1 MQHNRSIFFN
11 QLCGLSIRAV
21 ILISGIANHIY
32 AYSHNFCTVLTD
44 GRIFIGIAIIVRR
57 ILCNGSYRKL
67 SCCLIGY
74 AVDSNIDC
82 LISIEI
88 NHAIQIQHLRRIVH
102 GKCNSLEAV
111 VQFEA
116 DVCILVRCLAV
127 LNSFLFRYFYLN
139 RFLGKCI
146 HFFRVVLYRI
156 QLVHCRGNR
165 ICLAYVKKFRGLGQ
179 IRDTAYGYRYLL
191 CSLVRDLLSVLV
203 GQADAVGSVNRSFF
217 LRKAFLRQNLL
228 LGFFCIYS
236 ALIFEAYNFHLGI
249 RRKYAF
255 LRSQSKGQLSH
266 SLHILER
273 GDFFQQNGD
282 FRIHQ
287 DVCCF
292 IIIPAAALLCGFQF
306 LSVHI
311 DRHDFIAVLHHD
323 IEL

>member
-1 MQHNRSIFFN
+1 M
-11 QLCGLSIRAV
+11 LSR
-21 ILISGIANHIY
+21 
-32 AYSHNFCTVLTD
+32 
-44 GRIFIGIAIIVRR
+44 IIVIGFSFTICPSTDRNYLFPINCCIFKRIAREIWHSLFCYYARR
-57 ILCNGSYRKL
+57 NSSVFCSSNFNSLNCYGNILVCRQFL
-67 SCCLIGY
+67 QDIC
-74 AVDSNIDC
+74 
-82 LISIEI
+82 
-88 NHAIQIQHLRRIVH
+88 IQHLRRIVH
-102 GKCNSLEAV
+102 GKCNSLETV
-111 VQFEA
+111 VQFETN
-116 DVCILVRCLAV
+116 VRILVRGLAV

-146 HFFRVVLYRI
+146 HFLSIVLNCI

-165 ICLAYVKKFRGLGQ
+165 VRLAYVKKLRCLGQ

-191 CSLVRDLLSVLV
+191 CSLVRNLLSVLV

-217 LRKAFLRQNLL
+217 LGKAFLRQNLL
-228 LGFFCIYS
+228 FCFFCIYS
-236 ALIFEAYNFHLGI
+236 ALIFEAYNFHLSVC
-249 RRKYAF
+249 RKHAF

-266 SLHILER
+266 CLHILER
-273 GDFFQQNGD
+273 GDFLQQNGD